1 MFRIDKQIF
10 ILSLTFGGGAD
21 SNIEFGGGADSNIEP
36 DAYQPYNLF
45 INLKSWICYKMFI
58 TSIHLLLIALI
69 RRYAAFTIVF
79 RSANVLEADC
89 LQLDVVN
96 GQVQIWPKFG
106 GNEKYLLGKMM

>member
-1 MFRIDKQIF
+1 
-10 ILSLTFGGGAD
+10 
-21 SNIEFGGGADSNIEP
+21 
-36 DAYQPYNLF
+36 
-45 INLKSWICYKMFI
+45 MFI
-58 TSIHLLLIALI
+58 TSIHLLI

-106 GNEKYLLGKMM
+106 GNEKYLLGKMVSNNEKQFNLTFSVPCRKITR